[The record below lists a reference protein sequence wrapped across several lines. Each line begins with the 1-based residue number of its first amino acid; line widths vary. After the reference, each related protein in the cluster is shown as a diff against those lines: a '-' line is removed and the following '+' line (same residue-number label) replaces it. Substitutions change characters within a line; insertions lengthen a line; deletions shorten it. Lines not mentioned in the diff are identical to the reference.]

1 MRRRRRARARLAGA
15 LAATTVLA
23 AGCGGG
29 SSSPFAGSFHA
40 PAGYSAY
47 HGGGYVVAIPAH
59 FAAKAGSV
67 PDQPPGSTVTEVTK
81 GGSSAARAQSEIL
94 LLENPHLKFTLDQVV
109 SNLEQAD
116 RTNTSVSDVK
126 VAAAKAQSEILL
138 LDNPHLKFT
147 LDQVVSNLEQADRTN
162 TSVSNVTVSATHA
175 TVPGARSARIVTESY
190 VAPDSPTD
198 QAPTHFDRK
207 WLMVLVRPG
216 VLLDVVVA
224 NAPSLGGHI
233 DADAVIDSFRLKQ
246 G

>member
-1 MRRRRRARARLAGA
+1 LLRRRGHARALLGGA
-15 LAATTVLA
+15 LAAASVLA

-40 PAGYSAY
+40 PAGYTAY

-59 FAAKAGSV
+59 FRAKAGTV
-67 PDQPPGSTVTEVTK
+67 PDQPPGSTVTEVTQ
-81 GGSSAARAQSEIL
+81 GGTTASKAKSEIL

-126 VAAAKAQSEILL
+126 VTATK
-138 LDNPHLKFT
+138 
-147 LDQVVSNLEQADRTN
+147 VS
-162 TSVSNVTVSATHA
+162 
-175 TVPGARSARIVTESY
+175 VPGARGARIVSESY
-190 VAPDSPTD
+190 VAPDSPTNPS
-198 QAPTHFDRK
+198 PTHFNRK

-224 NAPSLGGHI
+224 NAPALGGHI
-233 DADAVIDSFRLKQ
+233 DADAVIDSFRLRT
-246 G
+246 

>member
-1 MRRRRRARARLAGA
+1 MIRRRRHARALLGGA
-15 LAATTVLA
+15 LAAASVLA

-40 PAGYSAY
+40 PAGYTAY

-59 FAAKAGSV
+59 FRAKAGTV
-67 PDQPPGSTVTEVTK
+67 PDQPPGSTVTEVTQ
-81 GGSSAARAQSEIL
+81 GGTTASKAKSEIL

-126 VAAAKAQSEILL
+126 VTATK
-138 LDNPHLKFT
+138 
-147 LDQVVSNLEQADRTN
+147 VS
-162 TSVSNVTVSATHA
+162 
-175 TVPGARSARIVTESY
+175 VPGARGARIVSESY
-190 VAPDSPTD
+190 VAPDSPTNPS
-198 QAPTHFDRK
+198 PTHFNRK

-224 NAPSLGGHI
+224 NAPALGGHI
-233 DADAVIDSFRLKQ
+233 DADAVIDSFRLRT
-246 G
+246 